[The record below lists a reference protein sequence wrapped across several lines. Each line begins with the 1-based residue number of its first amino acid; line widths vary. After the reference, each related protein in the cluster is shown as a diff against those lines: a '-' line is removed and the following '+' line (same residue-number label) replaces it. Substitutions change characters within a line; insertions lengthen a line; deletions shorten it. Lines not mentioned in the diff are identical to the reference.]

1 MPRPGLDWL
10 PAADGFNAG
19 LKRLQQAGAGWDEL
33 VALSRLRLDFLRT
46 DRLDAMLRRV
56 YPGPPDHG
64 PERSGGRGLPVRLAV
79 LGSSTTA
86 HLAAPIRV
94 AGLRRNI
101 HVTIHESEYGQYL
114 QELGQVNG
122 VLQRF
127 RPDTVLLAIDARHL
141 TRSLDANAD
150 RAQAQAALD
159 VAIAGLREC
168 WRRARDLGAS
178 VIQQAA
184 LAVLPGVAGNNEHR
198 LPGSPVG
205 MLVRLNT
212 ALREA
217 ADADGVQILAIDEAA
232 ARDGIAEW
240 HDPVLWHRSKQEVS
254 PVAAPV
260 YGDLVGRL
268 LAALQGRSARCLVL
282 GLDDTLWGGT
292 IGDDGI
298 DGIVLGQ
305 GSALGEAHL
314 AVQAYAQAMAA
325 RGVILAIC
333 SSNDEALALAA
344 FERHPEMLLR
354 RRDIASF
361 VVNRDNKASNLRRI
375 AAGLRIGLDSL
386 VLLDGSVFERNLA
399 RAALPEVWVPEVPD
413 DEPALMPSVLAAA
426 SYFEAVSVSGE
437 DSGRAAH
444 HATDREQTSPDATAD
459 LPAWLRSLETTLTW
473 QKFDRMA
480 LGRIVQLVNKTNQ
493 FNLTTRRTTPGEILA
508 LIDDPQAIGLQL
520 RLRDRNGDSGI
531 VAVVV
536 GRMQGN
542 VCRIET
548 WLMSCR
554 VLGRGVEVATL
565 AALAAQAAALGAES
579 LVGEYIPSGRNDVV
593 STLYRKLG
601 FAVGAKTADG
611 GHDATLDLRGFAAPD
626 AGIAILEGS

>member
-127 RPDTVLLAIDARHL
+127 RPDTVLLALDARHL
-141 TRSLDANAD
+141 TRGLDANAG

-159 VAIAGLREC
+159 VAIAGLRKC

-205 MLVRLNT
+205 MLVRLNA

-354 RRDIASF
+354 RPDIASF

-375 AAGLRIGLDSL
+375 AAELRIGLDSL
-386 VLLDGSVFERNLA
+386 VLLDGSAFERNLA
-399 RAALPEVWVPEVPD
+399 RTALPEVSVPEVPD
-413 DEPALMPSVLAAA
+413 DEPALM
-426 SYFEAVSVSGE
+426 
-437 DSGRAAH
+437 
-444 HATDREQTSPDATAD
+444 
-459 LPAWLRSLETTLTW
+459 LRCSRP
-473 QKFDRMA
+473 QV
-480 LGRIVQLVNKTNQ
+480 IS
-493 FNLTTRRTTPGEILA
+493 RR
-508 LIDDPQAIGLQL
+508 
-520 RLRDRNGDSGI
+520 
-531 VAVVV
+531 
-536 GRMQGN
+536 
-542 VCRIET
+542 CR
-548 WLMSCR
+548 
-554 VLGRGVEVATL
+554 
-565 AALAAQAAALGAES
+565 
-579 LVGEYIPSGRNDVV
+579 
-593 STLYRKLG
+593 
-601 FAVGAKTADG
+601 
-611 GHDATLDLRGFAAPD
+611 
-626 AGIAILEGS
+626 

>member
-127 RPDTVLLAIDARHL
+127 RPDMVLLALDARHL
-141 TRSLDANAD
+141 TRGLDANAG

-205 MLVRLNT
+205 MLVRLNA

-354 RRDIASF
+354 RPDIASF

-375 AAGLRIGLDSL
+375 AAELRIGLDSL
-386 VLLDGSVFERNLA
+386 VLLDGSAFERNLA
-399 RAALPEVWVPEVPD
+399 RTALPEVWVPEVPD

-426 SYFEAVSVSGE
+426 SYFETVSVSGE
-437 DSGRAAH
+437 KSRRAPH
-444 HATDREQTSPDATAD
+444 HATDREQASPAATAD

-579 LVGEYIPSGRNDVV
+579 LVGEYIPSGRNDMV

-601 FAVGAKTADG
+601 FVVGAKTADG